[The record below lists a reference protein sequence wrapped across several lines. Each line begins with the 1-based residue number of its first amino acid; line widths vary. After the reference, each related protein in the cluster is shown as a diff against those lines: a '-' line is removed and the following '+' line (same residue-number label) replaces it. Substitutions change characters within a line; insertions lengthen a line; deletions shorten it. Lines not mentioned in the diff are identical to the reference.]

1 MAQLTHEELANLAAA
16 GVETPTENPPSAT
29 KVKTEETDSTQA
41 NNEDTSGDKSQGS
54 TEQDEPQEQAAGDSE
69 AEAEESIQTQKR
81 RTYLPALKLGVA
93 GVGMLPIFLILWGI
107 LTDGTSPQVAQKASE
122 SNQKQL
128 GSKVGEEKGRLK
140 TELAVKNQEQALKKL
155 EQSKQQKQ
163 KKPKQAEKQQP
174 QQASQPAQP
183 ASPEPAQPVA
193 ASPSPS
199 PQPAK
204 PASQPSPS
212 PAPQPSPQ
220 PQQPQV
226 ASRPEPAPQPSA
238 PQGSEPEQDPMAQ
251 WKQAA
256 QLGSY
261 GESSSQE
268 LQAAAS
274 SSGASSSGGPQ
285 LASASAGN
293 GASAQPASANSGGS
307 SGWSIQGATG
317 SSSGGSSAS
326 SGSQL
331 ASASTGGSGIGNY
344 QPPGQSQRQTQ
355 QRQQPQAR
363 PAVRQQRRQP
373 QAQPAGAFEGRQ
385 AAGDSMGGDRVMPGA
400 TTTGELQVP
409 VAWSK
414 GGTPRKTVV
423 RLAQPLEASNGE
435 EALPA
440 GALVV
445 AEPQSSGSGLVQ
457 LSATKAIV
465 ERSGRQIQKNL
476 PSGAIRVVSEG
487 GEPLRADRRDPN
499 TVGNDIASVLL
510 GGVGKAAE
518 ALNQGNRSI
527 RLSQGAAITENGDP
541 NMWAGA
547 AEGAAKS
554 ASELLKQR
562 NQQSRQQ
569 QQQQAPVYAI
579 DRGTDVQLIANQV
592 VDI

>member
-29 KVKTEETDSTQA
+29 KVKTEETDSPQA
-41 NNEDTSGDKSQGS
+41 GNEDTSGDKSQGS
-54 TEQDEPQEQAAGDSE
+54 TGQDEPQEQATGDSE

-81 RTYLPALKLGVA
+81 RTFMPALKLGVA
-93 GVGMLPIFLILWGI
+93 GAGLLPIFLILWGI

-128 GSKVGEEKGRLK
+128 GSKVGEEKGQLK
-140 TELAVKNQEQALKKL
+140 TELAVKDQQRALKKL
-155 EQSKQQKQ
+155 EQSKQQEQ

-193 ASPSPS
+193 ASPSP
-199 PQPAK
+199 QPAQ

-238 PQGSEPEQDPMAQ
+238 PAGSSEPEKDPMAQ

-261 GESSSQE
+261 GESSAE
-268 LQAAAS
+268 AMETAAS
-274 SSGASSSGGPQ
+274 GSGAQ
-285 LASASAGN
+285 VASASTGST
-293 GASAQPASANSGGS
+293 ASAQPASTGS
-307 SGWSIQGATG
+307 SDGWNIQGNATG
-317 SSSGGSSAS
+317 SSSGGSS
-326 SGSQL
+326 QL
-331 ASASTGGSGIGNY
+331 ASASTGNSGGIGNY
-344 QPPGQSQRQTQ
+344 QPPNQSGATAQR
-355 QRQQPQAR
+355 RRQPQAR
-363 PAVRQQRRQP
+363 PAVRRQQRQP
-373 QAQPAGAFEGRQ
+373 QARPAGAFEGRQ
-385 AAGDSMGGDRVMPGA
+385 AQGDSMGGERVMVGA
-400 TTTGELQVP
+400 TTRGELQIP
-409 VAWSK
+409 LAWGK
-414 GGTPRKTVV
+414 GGSPRKTVV
-423 RLAQPLEASNGE
+423 RLDEPLEASNGE

-465 ERSGRQIQKNL
+465 ERNGRQIQKNL